1 MTANLFLL
9 FCLAWFG
16 VIAFCLFK
24 FLSRRAAM
32 TVLVGLALWLGYTGM
47 LAHRGLLLSTD
58 LPPRFLLLLIPMLLY
73 TLWLCRS
80 KAALVLAQR
89 MPLRLLVGL
98 QAFRVIVELFLDQL
112 WRAGLLPQGMT
123 WHGHNFDILTGVT
136 AGLLYAMWPHF
147 PKTETAAKSWNYLG
161 LALLAQVAITGVLSA
176 PGPQHLMNHA
186 MPNRAIMSFPYVYIA
201 SLFVFSALS
210 LHVLALRKIFNEAKS
225 SRE

>member
-1 MTANLFLL
+1 MTTIFFLL
-9 FCLAWFG
+9 FCLSWLV

-24 FLSRRAAM
+24 FLSRRAAIM
-32 TVLVGLALWLGYTGM
+32 ALVGLGLWLGYTGM
-47 LAHRGLLLSTD
+47 LAHRGLLLATNP
-58 LPPRFLLLLIPMLLY
+58 PPRVLLLLIPLVLY
-73 TLWLCRS
+73 TVWLCRS

-89 MPLRLLVGL
+89 IPLRLLVGL

-136 AGLLYAMWPHF
+136 AGLLYVMWPHF
-147 PKTETAAKSWNYLG
+147 PKTESAAKSWNYLG

-176 PGPQHLMNHA
+176 PGPQQLMNHA
-186 MPNRAIMSFPYVYIA
+186 MPNRAIMTFPYVYVA

-210 LHVLALRKIFNEAKS
+210 LHVLALRKIFNTPK
-225 SRE
+225 